1 MVQSAPL
8 GRIGRPDEIASVP
21 AFLASGDARWFSG
34 ALIDVSGGWS

>member
-8 GRIGRPDEIASVP
+8 GRIGRSDEIASVP
-21 AFLASGDARWFSG
+21 ALLASDDARRFSG